1 MDKDYKTIEEVLQKS
16 VAFLQAKGIDN
27 AKTDTEWI
35 ISSIL
40 GIPRLQLYLNLGE
53 LIKGKELDDVR
64 KGIVERGNRIPLQHI
79 LGSVEFAGINIIC
92 DHRALVPRS
101 ETEQLVEHIIKRVD
115 SGFDGTIVDLGT
127 GTGAIVFSLC
137 KHFRFASGIGID
149 CCENALALAREN
161 LAQFDDKGRISLIQ
175 GNWFVDDFKE
185 IQADIVVAN
194 PPYLSHEEWSSAQ
207 PEVKLHDPKGALIS
221 EDEGMQDLLKVCEV
235 AHGLL
240 QPGGSV
246 YIEMGKGQADTL
258 LLALRRKFHSAEIIR
273 DLSSIRRFA
282 YAMK

>member
-53 LIKGKELDDVR
+53 LIKGKELDDIR
-64 KGIVERGNRIPLQHI
+64 KGIVERGNRIPCNI
-79 LGSVEFAGINIIC
+79 FLGRLNLLELIFYVTVG
-92 DHRALVPRS
+92 ALVPES

-149 CCENALALAREN
+149 CCENALALREN

-175 GNWFVDDFKE
+175 NWFVDDFKE

-194 PPYLSHEEWSSAQ
+194 PHIYHMKS
-207 PEVKLHDPKGALIS
+207 
-221 EDEGMQDLLKVCEV
+221 
-235 AHGLL
+235 GLPHN
-240 QPGGSV
+240 Q
-246 YIEMGKGQADTL
+246 
-258 LLALRRKFHSAEIIR
+258 R
-273 DLSSIRRFA
+273 
-282 YAMK
+282 

>member
-1 MDKDYKTIEEVLQKS
+1 MDKDCKTIEEVLQKS

-40 GIPRLQLYLNLGE
+40 GIPRLQLYLNLGQ
-53 LIKGKELDDVR
+53 LIKGKELDDIR
-64 KGIVERGNRIPLQHI
+64 KGIVGRGNRIPLQHI

-92 DHRALVPRS
+92 DHRALVPRP

-137 KHFRFASGIGID
+137 KYFRFASGIGID
-149 CCENALALAREN
+149 SCENALALAREN
-161 LAQFDDKGRISLIQ
+161 LAQFDHKGRISLIQ

-246 YIEMGKGQADTL
+246 YLEMGKGQADTL
-258 LLALRRKFHSAEIIR
+258 LLALRRKFHSVEIIR

-282 YAMK
+282 HAMK